1 MQGLAEY
8 LEVATLAV
16 VQGLAEF
23 LPISSSGH
31 VLVLAHLF
39 DALAHPL
46 PEKLTINVMLH
57 LGTLLAVVAY
67 YRRRIV
73 GLLSGEYRTLLL
85 LIVATIPAACAG
97 VGYEFWL
104 KDWLVAHVG
113 YDPLDHVLTAGL
125 MFLVTGGVLLAVG
138 RRHGLK
144 EAGRLTLGQAVFVGI
159 AQAMAILPGLSRSG
173 MTIAAGLVCGL
184 KREEAAT
191 FSFLLSIPTIAGATL
206 IEGRKLFHPASVD
219 ASLGP
224 IILGVVLSFAVGL
237 VALAWVIHWLTK
249 GRLSWFAGWVFFMG
263 TVVLIW
269 QIVLRV

>member
-1 MQGLAEY
+1 MEGLAEY
-8 LEVATLAV
+8 LEVAALAV
-16 VQGLAEF
+16 VQGLGEF

-46 PEKLTINVMLH
+46 HEKLTINVMLH
-57 LGTLLAVVAY
+57 LGTLLAVIVY
-67 YRRRIV
+67 YRRRIAA
-73 GLLSGEYRTLLL
+73 LLSSESRTLFL

-97 VGYEFWL
+97 VGYELWL
-104 KDWLVAHVG
+104 KDWLLVHLG

-125 MFLVTGGVLLAVG
+125 MFFVTGGVLLSV
-138 RRHGLK
+138 RRKQGIR
-144 EAGRLTLGQAVFVGI
+144 EAGQLTVAQAVLVGL
-159 AQAMAILPGLSRSG
+159 AQALAILPGLSRSG

-184 KREEAAT
+184 KREEAAS
-191 FSFLLSIPTIAGATL
+191 FSFLLSIPTIAGATI
-206 IEGRKLFHPASVD
+206 IEGRKLLHPASID

-224 IILGVVLSFAVGL
+224 IMLGVVLSFAIGL
-237 VALAWVIHWLTK
+237 LALAWVIQWLAK

-269 QIVLRV
+269 QIALRA